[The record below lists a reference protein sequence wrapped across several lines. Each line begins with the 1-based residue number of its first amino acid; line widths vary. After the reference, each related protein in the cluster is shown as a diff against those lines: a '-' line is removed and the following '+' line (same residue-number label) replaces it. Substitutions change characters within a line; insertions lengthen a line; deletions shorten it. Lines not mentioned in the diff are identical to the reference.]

1 MFRLARRHRGVE
13 RDEHDDF
20 MRDVSW
26 EKQRRGKHTVLLRRV
41 GAVGSPRPPPGKS
54 SSERLL
60 SRDELVWVAPLR
72 WMARRG
78 SDDRQQSAADDP
90 RAEPFVRNVALWYAD
105 QPDHGP
111 DLPAI
116 SCRPLSAARKKA
128 PATAG
133 VKTQNSKQK
142 STTTSLV
149 TTLEECGVSPDIFA
163 GATHGVRRHALRT
176 SVPSSG
182 RDLHAQSLGR
192 GDSARSVQ
200 PAV

>member
-13 RDEHDDF
+13 RDEHDF

-41 GAVGSPRPPPGKS
+41 GAVGSPRSLSGKS
-54 SSERLL
+54 HSERLL
-60 SRDELVWVAPLR
+60 SRDELVWVAPIR

-78 SDDRQQSAADDP
+78 SYRQQSSSDAAADDP
-90 RAEPFVRNVALWYAD
+90 RAEPFVGNVARWYAD

-116 SCRPLSAARKKA
+116 SCRPLSAARKA
-128 PATAG
+128 GGATAAG
-133 VKTQNSKQK
+133 VKTNSKEK
-142 STTTSLV
+142 TTATSLV

-163 GATHGVRRHALRT
+163 GATHGVRRHALRK
-176 SVPSSG
+176 SAPSEFGS
-182 RDLHAQSLGR
+182 RLARAELGPR
-192 GDSARSVQ
+192 
-200 PAV
+200 

>member
-1 MFRLARRHRGVE
+1 
-13 RDEHDDF
+13 
-20 MRDVSW
+20 
-26 EKQRRGKHTVLLRRV
+26 
-41 GAVGSPRPPPGKS
+41 
-54 SSERLL
+54 
-60 SRDELVWVAPLR
+60 
-72 WMARRG
+72 MARRG
-78 SDDRQQSAADDP
+78 SDRQQSAADDP

-128 PATAG
+128 PAIAD
-133 VKTQNSKQK
+133 VKSK
-142 STTTSLV
+142 TTTSLV

>member
-13 RDEHDDF
+13 RDEHDF

-41 GAVGSPRPPPGKS
+41 GAVGSPRSQSGKS
-54 SSERLL
+54 HSERLL
-60 SRDELVWVAPLR
+60 SRDELVWVAPIR

-78 SDDRQQSAADDP
+78 SYRQQSSSDAAADDP
-90 RAEPFVRNVALWYAD
+90 RAEPFVGNVARWYAD

-116 SCRPLSAARKKA
+116 SCRPLSAARKA
-128 PATAG
+128 PATTGA
-133 VKTQNSKQK
+133 KNSKPK
-142 STTTSLV
+142 TTTTSLV